1 MAESK
6 KKKHRLKKEEPFPH
20 IEGDFDLVAC
30 DLSMRCP
37 GFALLRYSADDRSVS
52 LIRKD
57 VVANNAY
64 VNKPHGKILSEIGN
78 TLSEFLSGNHVKLA
92 VRERAFTQF
101 NAETQAIHKVVG
113 VSDMVAWHILE
124 MSFQE
129 LAPSS
134 VKKYVTG
141 WGMATKEEVA
151 EAIDNYISKHA
162 QWYYDDESD
171 AVAVGL
177 AWLIKN
183 CYLDCKPLEK
193 YKDKFMENQPDDDD
207 VSLS

>member
-1 MAESK
+1 MAETK
-6 KKKHRLKKEEPFPH
+6 KKKHRLKKEAALPH
-20 IEGDFDLVAC
+20 FEGDFDLVAC

-52 LIRKD
+52 LLRKD
-57 VVANNAY
+57 VVANNVA
-64 VNKPHGKILSEIGN
+64 VNKPHGKILNEIGN
-78 TLSEFLSGNHVKLA
+78 MLSDFLAGKNVKVA

-113 VSDMVAWHILE
+113 VSDMIVWHILE

-141 WGMATKEEVA
+141 WGMASKDEVA
-151 EAIDNYISKHA
+151 EAIDNYIPKHT
-162 QWYYDDESD
+162 QWHYDDESD

-177 AWLIKN
+177 SWLIKN
-183 CYLDCKPLEK
+183 GYIDCVPLEK
-193 YKDKFMENQPDDDD
+193 YKEKYLESISENDDD
-207 VSLS
+207 V